1 MTAKRQNNTQP
12 QTVTL
17 TPELSWIKA
26 VYSFHSYAY
35 RDPRSV
41 FASGVGLP
49 VVSPT
54 TVLLGVASTL
64 FRLGLADEAKSF
76 LQVAHQCQ
84 VIVDPPD
91 GVIFFR
97 AFHQL
102 RRYETGKYDKQNP
115 RIGLTKINQGTREYG
130 LLEGYMTVFLG
141 VPKDNVES
149 AKIALAN
156 LTHLGTHDS
165 LCSLVGNVEQCGE
178 PENVTYMPHEEL
190 AQRIRDH
197 GIQALGSS
205 ITIVTLSRFKAQE
218 PIQPVSEHWY
228 MSGGEDTEFVSY
240 VIPGQFK
247 GTSRGKVYRK
257 NLNRRS
263 SLING
268 ESQTIF

>member
-12 QTVTL
+12 QTVTPTL
-17 TPELSWIKA
+17 ELSWIKA

-64 FRLGLADEAKSF
+64 FRLGLADEAQSF
-76 LQVAHQCQ
+76 LQIAHQCK

-91 GVIFFR
+91 GAIFFR
-97 AFHQL
+97 AFHQV
-102 RRYETGKYDKQNP
+102 RRYHTQYIDKEKRKGVNP
-115 RIGLTKINQGTREYG
+115 QVGLTKINQGTREYG
-130 LLEGYMTVFLG
+130 LIEGNMTVFLG
-141 VPKDNVES
+141 VPKNSVEF
-149 AKIALAN
+149 AKISLTN

-165 LCSLVGNVEQCGE
+165 LCSLVGNVEQCSE
-178 PENVTYMPHEEL
+178 PQSVIYMPREEL
-190 AQRIRDH
+190 AQRIREH
-197 GIQALGSS
+197 GPQALGSGV
-205 ITIVTLSRFKAQE
+205 TIVTLSRFKEQE

-257 NLNRRS
+257 NYKEA
-263 SLING
+263 SL
-268 ESQTIF
+268 